1 MKLRLF
7 AALLG
12 LLLTSA
18 AAHAQY
24 GFYVNPVASRISNSQ
39 ADYGT
44 FAFMGDGNTSAWFKG
59 VNYGGYV
66 TASNSGK
73 NEIGVDIRGSYVRN
87 NNAPL
92 KSFLIGLRGSHF
104 VDGLGVRAYG
114 EVLGGLA
121 SSAPPHNPKS
131 ARRGMFSVVAGI
143 DQPLAKNVDWR
154 IIEVGYGKVSVMNS
168 TVVAPVQS
176 YPMSTVMSL
185 STGLV
190 FRFGGNKGLLNS
202 K

>member
-24 GFYVNPVASRISNSQ
+24 GFYINPVANRISNAQ
-39 ADYGT
+39 ADTGE
-44 FAFMGDGNTSAWFKG
+44 FAFMGEGNTNAWFKG
-59 VNYGGYV
+59 VSYGGYATV
-66 TASNSGK
+66 SNSGK
-73 NEIGVDIRGSYVRN
+73 NEVGLDIRGSYVRN

-92 KSFLIGLRGSHF
+92 KSFLIGLRGSHYI
-104 VDGLGVRAYG
+104 DGLGVRGYA
-114 EVLGGLA
+114 EVLGGIGT
-121 SSAPPHNPKS
+121 SSAPHNPKS
-131 ARRGMFSVVAGI
+131 ARRGQFMVLAGI
-143 DQPLAKNVDWR
+143 DQPLNKHVDWR
-154 IIEVGYGKVSVMNS
+154 IVEVGYGKVSVINS
-168 TVVAPVQS
+168 TVVAPTES
-176 YPMSTVMSL
+176 YASSTVFSV

-190 FRFGGNKGLLNS
+190 FRFGGNKGLINN